1 MRTPDDVLE
10 EIRSVRAK
18 LNQASEAIATSRL
31 KAERADLAADLSF
44 DKAFMVA
51 EGSIPERQAVGRA
64 ASAAE
69 RDVAFIAAAE
79 FDRVKA
85 KTRHLEAS
93 LTSLQT
99 ELKWMRGEG
108 A

>member
-1 MRTPDDVLE
+1 M
-10 EIRSVRAK
+10 RAK
-18 LNQASEAIATSRL
+18 LNRASEAIAKARL
-31 KAERADLAADLSF
+31 NAERTDLDADLAAD
-44 DKAFMVA
+44 KAFLVSD
-51 EGSIPERQAVGRA
+51 GSIPERQAVARA
-64 ASAAE
+64 ASADE
-69 RDVAFIAAAE
+69 RDKAFIAAAE

-85 KTRHLEAS
+85 KTRHLEAA